1 MVKLLS
7 QSLSVFICL
16 TLSVQLAGLENPVS
30 ILDEKSP
37 QFPMGKAT
45 RRGLLI
51 QIPDHPEMSLSLG
64 ARLQGTVEAKESL
77 GDWTSDFY
85 ARRIRF
91 EVGANFSKRFFLY
104 MDLRN
109 DQANQG
115 DSGERGMVIG
125 NAYFQLK
132 ELFGIPFLNF
142 QGFRGKIDVSRVT
155 TASSGQQIY
164 YDRPLIAQSAQQFVS
179 TNRRAPNLQLFGSYL
194 GKIRYQL
201 AVGDSVSSSSLLDA
215 RGSSASSVTRANP
228 TFGGKIILS
237 PIPGWEEKE
246 RTMTYFGQGQHASVG
261 VGYFQANSIL
271 FKSTGSASES
281 RLNRSLLNIETS
293 FAWGPLFLCAE
304 YLKFTGVSEN
314 FQASSL
320 ANGTSDGWYVTGE
333 YVFSHLSYFAPFFKY
348 ERWNRFRE
356 ASGYL
361 VESTAVGANW
371 YLMGNSFRWGI
382 VGQRDSLGTAL
393 GGRTDTLIRLVSQV
407 YF

>member
-1 MVKLLS
+1 MLKLSSKILFVFLCFTF
-7 QSLSVFICL
+7 SLKLI
-16 TLSVQLAGLENPVS
+16 GRGNPFT

-45 RRGLLI
+45 RRGVLI
-51 QIPDHPEMSLSLG
+51 QIPDHPDMSLSLG
-64 ARLQGTVEAKESL
+64 ARLQGTVETKESL

-91 EVGANFSKRFFLY
+91 EFGANFSERFFFY

-132 ELFGIPFLNF
+132 ELFGFSFLNL
-142 QGFRGKIDVSRVT
+142 QAFRGKIDVSRVT

-179 TNRRAPNLQLFGSYL
+179 TNRRAPNLQLFGSYQ

-201 AVGDSVSSSSLLDA
+201 AVGDSVSSASFLDA
-215 RGSSASSVTRANP
+215 RGTAARSVTRADP

-246 RTMTYFGQGQHASVG
+246 RTMTYFGQGHHASVG
-261 VGYFQANSIL
+261 LGYFQANSIL
-271 FKSTGSASES
+271 FKATDSVSET
-281 RLNRSLLNIETS
+281 RLNRGLLNVETS
-293 FAWGPLFLCAE
+293 FAWGPIFICAE

-314 FQASSL
+314 FQAASL
-320 ANGTSDGWYVTGE
+320 KNGTSDGWYVTGE
-333 YVFSHLSYFAPFFKY
+333 YVFAHLSYFSPFFKV

-361 VESTAVGANW
+361 VESTAIGANW
-371 YLMGNSFRWGI
+371 YLMGNSFRVGL
-382 VGQRDSLGTAL
+382 VGQKDQLGSSL
-393 GGRTDTLIRLVSQV
+393 GGRTDTTLRLVSQV